1 MLRNPEFVHPVLP
14 MATAVGE
21 QLDDEP
27 SLDKEWADELMALKI
42 QLRASQARAFSKQK
56 AVLLKEIKALDA
68 AEGGG
73 GGDGSMPPPGPGGG
87 RPPGGGKSK
96 GGGGSLRGEAQRGG
110 VWRRKGLFTEKKTG
124 PGAGGGGGGGGW
136 CHAAP

>member
-1 MLRNPEFVHPVLP
+1 MAEQHAAANARASGDIHNHFHNLQASNVGVIGGTQHVAAPAMVGNPEFVHPVLP

-73 GGDGSMPPPGPGGG
+73 GG
-87 RPPGGGKSK
+87 
-96 GGGGSLRGEAQRGG
+96 
-110 VWRRKGLFTEKKTG
+110 
-124 PGAGGGGGGGGW
+124 GW